1 MLKVLQNVWL
11 HVYRPLKPLPP
22 SLTDLLAPVRGA
34 EDVFFTVPGAA
45 LGLLEPFARNTS
57 FHFILQSQK
66 MGAEEIHFMPNYI
79 VSFFRRTSF
88 FFFFWNLGIM
98 F

>member
-22 SLTDLLAPVRGA
+22 PLTGLLAPVPCA

-45 LGLLEPFARNTS
+45 VGLLEPFARNTS
-57 FHFILQSQK
+57 FHFISSESENGSRGNTFHAKLHSIFLPQ
-66 MGAEEIHFMPNYI
+66 N
-79 VSFFRRTSF
+79 
-88 FFFFWNLGIM
+88 
-98 F
+98 